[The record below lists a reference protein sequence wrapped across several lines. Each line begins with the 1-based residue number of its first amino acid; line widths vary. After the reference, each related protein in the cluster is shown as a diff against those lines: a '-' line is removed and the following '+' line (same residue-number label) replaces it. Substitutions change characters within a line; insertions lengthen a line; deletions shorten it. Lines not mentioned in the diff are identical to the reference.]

1 MIPRRTFCG
10 ALAAPLLGGCAAAPR
25 GPAMPDIVPVAAWGG
40 KPLAATA
47 PPQTITEVTLHHQGE
62 IWEDGRDVVA
72 YLRHLQQWSRDTKH
86 WVDIP
91 YHYVIAREG
100 RIYAARP
107 LGVPGDTNTE
117 YDPRGH
123 ALPMLVGNFEEQF
136 PTDAQL
142 RSAVDLTAWL
152 LHSHGLTVAQIGSH
166 RGFSRQT
173 VCPGAH
179 FQALLDDG
187 SFQRAV
193 AARLRA

>member
-1 MIPRRTFCG
+1 LIARRAFCG
-10 ALAAPLLGGCAAAPR
+10 ALAAPMLGGCAAAAR

-40 KPLAATA
+40 QPTEWSA
-47 PPQTITEVTLHHQGE
+47 PPQAISHVTLHHQGE
-62 IWEDGRDVVA
+62 FWDPGRDVPS

-91 YHYVIAREG
+91 YHHVIAPDG

-107 LGVPGDTNTE
+107 LAVPGDTNTE

-123 ALPMLVGNFEEQF
+123 ALPMLLGNFEEQV
-136 PTDAQL
+136 PTQAQL
-142 RSAVDLTAWL
+142 DSAVSLTAWL
-152 LHSHGLTVAQIGSH
+152 LDRHGLTVAQIGSH
-166 RGFSRQT
+166 RGFSHQT

-187 SFQRAV
+187 RFQRAV
-193 AARLRA
+193 AARLTG